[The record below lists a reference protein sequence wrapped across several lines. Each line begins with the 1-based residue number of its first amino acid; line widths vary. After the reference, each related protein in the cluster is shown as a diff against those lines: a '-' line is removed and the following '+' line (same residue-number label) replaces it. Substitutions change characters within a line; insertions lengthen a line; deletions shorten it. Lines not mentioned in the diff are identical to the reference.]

1 MRNKIDYGIDLGT
14 TNSAIARM
22 ENGVP
27 NVKKTDTYEDT
38 LPSCVHFNKRQDI
51 LVGRSAVN
59 VMRND
64 NISLLARSESHA
76 KIIENFCNRPVL
88 SILDDWNY
96 KQLEKL

>member
-27 NVKKTDTYEDT
+27 NVKKTDTNEDT

-59 VMRND
+59 VMKND
-64 NISLLARSESHA
+64 NTRALKTFEKG
-76 KIIENFCNRPVL
+76 KINIIKFL
-88 SILDDWNY
+88 
-96 KQLEKL
+96 K